1 MTNQFGQ
8 FGAAV
13 LGALAITLLFAYAPR
28 WGAIIGA
35 IVVLLMATSAAK
47 KGLI

>member
-1 MTNQFGQ
+1 MTNSFGQ
-8 FGAAV
+8 LGAAV
-13 LGALAITLLFAYAPR
+13 LGALALTLIYAYAPR

-35 IVVLLMATSAAK
+35 IVVILMATTAAK